1 MEFGAEFWMFVGIG
15 LLAQLVDGA
24 LGMAFG
30 LVSSSVL
37 LAMGLPPATASAAV
51 HAAEIGTTGVSG
63 LAHWRRGNVD
73 RALFLKLAIPGA
85 IGGLLGAWA
94 LSSLPGDA
102 AKPFVL
108 AYLFVLALVILA
120 RALRRLPPHQVR
132 RVPLLGFFAGML
144 DAVGGGGWGPMATSS
159 LLAQGQPAR
168 TGIGSVNAA
177 EFVVTLAVSLGFFL
191 HLGTSHLEVVLGLLL
206 GGVIA
211 APLAAR
217 LVSVLPERAMLVAV
231 GVLVLGLASWGL
243 WPLLRGALAAG

>member
-1 MEFGAEFWMFVGIG
+1 
-15 LLAQLVDGA
+15 
-24 LGMAFG
+24 
-30 LVSSSVL
+30 
-37 LAMGLPPATASAAV
+37 
-51 HAAEIGTTGVSG
+51 
-63 LAHWRRGNVD
+63 
-73 RALFLKLAIPGA
+73 
-85 IGGLLGAWA
+85 
-94 LSSLPGDA
+94 
-102 AKPFVL
+102 
-108 AYLFVLALVILA
+108 
-120 RALRRLPPHQVR
+120 VR

-144 DAVGGGGWGPMATSS
+144 DAIGGGGWGPMATSS

-168 TGIGSVNAA
+168 TGIGTVNAA

-243 WPLLRGALAAG
+243 WPMLRVALADG